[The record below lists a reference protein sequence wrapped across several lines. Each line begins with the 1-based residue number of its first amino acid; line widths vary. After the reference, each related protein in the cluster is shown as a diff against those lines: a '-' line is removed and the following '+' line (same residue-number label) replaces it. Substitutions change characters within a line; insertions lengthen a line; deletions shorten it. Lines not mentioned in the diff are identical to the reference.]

1 MYCDLWRHPAL
12 NAIHTPRGT
21 DWFSVQ
27 AECGHFLFA
36 CLCVVEVQWFS
47 GGSVRACACISG
59 PVRNREPLSESN
71 TVRERKRENG
81 LGNEPLFSRCCGYRV
96 STGRLQQMRQWE

>member
-1 MYCDLWRHPAL
+1 MQSILHGAR
-12 NAIHTPRGT
+12 TG
-21 DWFSVQ
+21 
-27 AECGHFLFA
+27 FLCRLSAVIFYLRVF
-36 CLCVVEVQWFS
+36 LCVEVQWFS
-47 GGSVRACACISG
+47 GGSVRVCACISG

-81 LGNEPLFSRCCGYRV
+81 LGNEPLFSRRCGYRV